1 MAKRCYVMTEHKVHV
16 NLNSQALN
24 SLIGQCL
31 FNLKALE
38 IKNKNQIQKML
49 LGESIF

>member
-1 MAKRCYVMTEHKVHV
+1 MPKRCYVITQHKVHV
-16 NLNSQALN
+16 NLNSLTLN

-38 IKNKNQIQKML
+38 IKNKNKIQKML
-49 LGESIF
+49 LGENIF